1 MIVVFPHII
10 ISFYIGKYDS
20 EAKMIPLWGMPK
32 EHKMKFIKDIPADE
46 TLDLVCRMC
55 PMHLLE
61 PGDKLKCMKKGQ
73 VLEVITD
80 YDGALE
86 DIPEWCK
93 KCGQEFIGI
102 EEDEECYKLYI
113 KKIK

>member
-1 MIVVFPHII
+1 MFAAFKINIENEKV
-10 ISFYIGKYDS
+10 S
-20 EAKMIPLWGMPK
+20 
-32 EHKMKFIKDIPADE
+32 KMKFVQEQGADE
-46 TLDLVCRMC
+46 VLDLVCRMC

-73 VLEVITD
+73 VLEVLTD

-93 KCGQEFIGI
+93 KCGHEFIGL
-102 EEDEECYKLYI
+102 EEDDEYYKFYI
-113 KKIK
+113 KKKK

>member
-1 MIVVFPHII
+1 MVILFVIAFNIENEKV
-10 ISFYIGKYDS
+10 S
-20 EAKMIPLWGMPK
+20 
-32 EHKMKFIKDIPADE
+32 KMKFVKEQGADE
-46 TLDLVCRMC
+46 MLDLVCRMC

-73 VLEVITD
+73 ILEVLTD

-93 KCGQEFIGI
+93 KCGHEFIGM
-102 EEDEECYKLYI
+102 EEDDEYYKFYI
-113 KKIK
+113 KKKK